1 MSYQA
6 LNKSINPRSVLH
18 ELAKAIDDQFETDFE
33 WDEVFATFT
42 VPTRFHVHSLLPL
55 LEAKVFTDE
64 EGKPHDIH
72 QVLKVLDFEYSVP
85 PPKTTRKITKKVPV
99 KDLEA
104 RIAQLELLV
113 QQLTTQ

>member
-6 LNKSINPRSVLH
+6 ANKEIKPRTVLH
-18 ELAKAIDDQFETDFE
+18 ELAKAIDDQFETNFE
-33 WDEVFATFT
+33 WDDVFATFT
-42 VPTRFHVHSLLPL
+42 VPARYHVHSLLPL
-55 LEAKVFTDE
+55 LEDKVFIDE
-64 EGKPHDIH
+64 EGNSFNIH
-72 QVLKVLDFEYSVP
+72 QVLKELEFEYSA
-85 PPKTTRKITKKVPV
+85 PPKKTHKITKKVPV

>member
-18 ELAKAIDDQFETDFE
+18 ELASAIDDQFETDFE
-33 WDEVFATFT
+33 WKDIFATFI
-42 VPTRFHVHSLLPL
+42 VPSRYHVYSLLPL
-55 LEAKVFTDE
+55 LKDKLFTDE
-64 EGKPHDIH
+64 EGKVHDIH
-72 QVLKVLDFEYSVP
+72 QVLTVLDFEYSSP
-85 PPKTTRKITKKVPV
+85 PPKTHKIVKKVPT

-113 QQLTTQ
+113 QQFTTQ